1 MSTNLF
7 NLSLIKGN
15 SEQLK
20 GHCCCIIPEELC
32 EFTTMSMPLVVDRYK
47 GDTAAFQKSKGDIA
61 DFQKCALVQ
70 HRHFS
75 IITNDLIGSFDF
87 VLFKFP

>member
-61 DFQKCALVQ
+61 DFQKFSAQALQ
-70 HRHFS
+70 YCYQRLDWLYRQE
-75 IITNDLIGSFDF
+75 N
-87 VLFKFP
+87 